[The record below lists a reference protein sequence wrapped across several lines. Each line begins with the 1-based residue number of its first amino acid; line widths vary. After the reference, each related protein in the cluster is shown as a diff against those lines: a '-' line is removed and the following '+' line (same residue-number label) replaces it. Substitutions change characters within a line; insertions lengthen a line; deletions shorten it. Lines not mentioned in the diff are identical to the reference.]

1 MKSAQPKITVRIQ
14 RGIWFNVRLIRCT
27 RLPSPIKFSIGCSF
41 ARLVLRFKPF
51 ELVFALHIHLFPNYF
66 AFPYVFFSAVAIF
79 GYCYYV
85 RINKRFVISS
95 CVLHFSFIFFVQLL
109 CCGRWWVS
117 GLTLLRYVILL
128 FLSSFIF
135 FSLLCTQRAQTDL
148 TESSNRF
155 ILEYIDFVLFMEE
168 TVNNWCESS
177 KIRNGFFFF
186 HHSQWESWCGS
197 WVAFQP
203 ITDCDFK
210 MIVFFLVFV
219 FVWNKL

>member
-128 FLSSFIF
+128 FLSAFIFSLSCAHKEPKPISLNHRIDLFWNISILCCLWKKRWTIDVNQAKLEMVF
-135 FSLLCTQRAQTDL
+135 FSLLPFTMGIIVWLLSCISTH
-148 TESSNRF
+148 NRLWF
-155 ILEYIDFVLFMEE
+155 
-168 TVNNWCESS
+168 
-177 KIRNGFFFF
+177 
-186 HHSQWESWCGS
+186 
-197 WVAFQP
+197 
-203 ITDCDFK
+203 
-210 MIVFFLVFV
+210 
-219 FVWNKL
+219 